1 MQLLFLCD
9 TSMKMD
15 IIAGSKNDEFYTPD
29 YAIEPLLKYVK
40 QSTVVWCPFDTDKS
54 RYVSLLK
61 KHGCKVINTH
71 IENGDDFFDTLVP
84 DCDIIISN
92 PPYSLKTEVLERLF
106 SLEKPFAMLVGV
118 VGLFESKRRFEMF
131 RDNEFEIM
139 YFDKRISYYQSYF
152 DHKPT
157 SNPPFSSV
165 YICHGVL
172 PKQIVFEQIEKIQGK

>member
-1 MQLLFLCD
+1 
-9 TSMKMD
+9 MD
-15 IIAGSKNDEFYTPD
+15 IVAGSKNDEFYTPD

-40 QSTVVWCPFDTDKS
+40 QPSVVWCPFDTDKS

-61 KHGCKVINTH
+61 KHGCEVINTH
-71 IENGDDFFDTLVP
+71 IENGDDFFGTLVP
-84 DCDIIISN
+84 KCDIIISN

-139 YFDKRISYYQSYF
+139 YLDKRVSYYQSYF
-152 DHKPT
+152 QVCMFVMGCYRSKL
-157 SNPPFSSV
+157 FSRS
-165 YICHGVL
+165 L
-172 PKQIVFEQIEKIQGK
+172 QRNKQIEEDTVRIGHK

>member
-1 MQLLFLCD
+1 
-9 TSMKMD
+9 MD

-61 KHGCKVINTH
+61 KHGCEVINTH

-139 YFDKRISYYQSYF
+139 YFDKRVSYYQSYF

-157 SNPPFSSV
+157 ANPPFLSV
-165 YICHGVL
+165 YVCHGVL